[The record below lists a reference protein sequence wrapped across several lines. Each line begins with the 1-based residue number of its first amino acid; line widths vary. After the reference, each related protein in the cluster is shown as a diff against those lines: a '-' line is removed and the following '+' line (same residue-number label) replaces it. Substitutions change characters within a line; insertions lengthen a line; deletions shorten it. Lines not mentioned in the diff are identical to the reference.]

1 MLKSLNISDFAVIRR
16 LNIDFG
22 QGLNLL
28 TGETGSGKSI
38 IVDALG
44 LLLGNRAS
52 AEQIRTG
59 EEVARVEA
67 VFELPEERERVLRGI
82 LAEVG
87 VSIEEE
93 ALLIRREI
101 NLRGRSRVFINDQ
114 LVTAAILRQLQP
126 FLVEIHGQGEQRS
139 LLSQQSHM
147 ELLDGFAG
155 CSDLVRRVAEACAQW
170 QSAVKALRL
179 LQQEMVNRERDTELL
194 QFQLTE
200 IESVGPR
207 AGEDEELQRE
217 RKLLAHAER
226 VQQLGAGAYAE
237 LYENDESVIA
247 RLSHIGRQLEEL
259 SEIDARAAGAL
270 ELFRSGVVSLTEVAE
285 ALRGYE
291 NGLEVSPGR
300 LAEVE
305 HRLAA
310 LERLKYKYKTDL
322 RGVIEIQAE
331 LSERLSGLTNLAE
344 REQSLLESLKRA
356 EAQYRSAAKLLTIKR
371 REAAPRLE
379 RSVMADLRHVAMEQ
393 TRFIVEIE
401 TASPDTENEAS
412 SAGAAGLVSVEPSA
426 QGFFTPHGADRVEF
440 LLSANPGES
449 PRSLSRIA
457 SGGELSRLM
466 LTLRTVGQGLESSAQ
481 ASGTVVFDEIDVG
494 IGGRVAEAVGRR
506 LKTLAKTRQVLC
518 VTHQPQIARFADH
531 HFVVEKVVQG
541 GRTITTAK
549 ELQADER
556 VGELARMIGGEETVA
571 TTRDAARWLL
581 DNAADDAVR
590 PLRKRGGTKS

>member
-16 LNIDFG
+16 LRINFG
-22 QGLNLL
+22 HGLNLL

-59 EEVARVEA
+59 EELALVEA
-67 VFELPEERERVLRGI
+67 VFELSEDQERIVRET

-87 VSIEEE
+87 ISLDEE

-101 NLRGRSRVFINDQ
+101 NLRGRSRIFINDQ
-114 LVTAAILRQLQP
+114 HVTTATLRLLQP
-126 FLVEIHGQGEQRS
+126 LLVEIHGQGEQRA
-139 LLSQQSHM
+139 LLSPQSHM
-147 ELLDGFAG
+147 ELLDSFAN
-155 CSDLVRRVAEACAQW
+155 CSDLRRRVAESFAQW
-170 QSAVKALRL
+170 QSASKALQL
-179 LQQEMVNRERDTELL
+179 LKQEMINRERDTELL

-217 RKLLAHAER
+217 RKLLAQAER
-226 VQQLGAGAYAE
+226 VEQLGAGAYAE
-237 LYENDESVIA
+237 LYEADESVLA
-247 RLSHIGRQLEEL
+247 RLAHIRRQLEEL
-259 SEIDARAAGAL
+259 SGIDARASYAL
-270 ELFRSGVVSLTEVAE
+270 DVLKSGVASLTEVAE
-285 ALRGYE
+285 ALRLYGE
-291 NGLEVSPGR
+291 GLEVSPGR

-305 HRLAA
+305 QRLAA

-322 RGVIEIQAE
+322 RGVIEIQDE
-331 LSERLSGLTNLAE
+331 LSKRLSGLTGLDE
-344 REQSLLESLKRA
+344 RERSLMYNLKRA
-356 EAQYRSAAKLLTIKR
+356 EAQYEKGAQLLTAKR
-371 REAAPRLE
+371 REAAARLE
-379 RSVMADLRHVAMEQ
+379 RRVLADLRHVAMEQ
-393 TRFIVEIE
+393 ARFIVLIE
-401 TASPDTENEAS
+401 TASPGAKNVESEAS
-412 SAGAAGLVSVEPSA
+412 VAQAAETSAP
-426 QGFFTPHGADRVEF
+426 GFFTPRGADRVEF
-440 LLSANPGES
+440 LLLANPGES

-466 LTLRTVGQGLESSAQ
+466 LTLRTAAQGPEEGLEQ
-481 ASGTVVFDEIDVG
+481 ASETVVFDEIDVG

-506 LKTLAKTRQVLC
+506 LKMLAKSRQVLC

-531 HFVVEKVVQG
+531 HFVVEKSVQG

-549 ELQADER
+549 ELDADER
-556 VGELARMIGGEETVA
+556 VGELARMIGGAESVA
-571 TTRDAARWLL
+571 TTREAARWLL
-581 DNAADDAVR
+581 DNAGADAAK

>member
-16 LNIDFG
+16 LKIDFG

-52 AEQIRTG
+52 AEQVRTG
-59 EEVARVEA
+59 EEVALVEA
-67 VFELPEERERVLRGI
+67 VFELPEDKEKRLRET

-87 VSIEEE
+87 VNIEDE

-101 NLRGRSRVFINDQ
+101 NLRGRSRIFVNDQ
-114 LVTAAILRQLQP
+114 HVTAAILRQLQP

-147 ELLDGFAG
+147 ELLDGFAD
-155 CSDLVRRVAEACAQW
+155 CPDLVRRVAEAFSEW
-170 QSAVKALRL
+170 QAAVKALRL
-179 LQQEMVNRERDTELL
+179 LQQEMINRERDTELL
-194 QFQLTE
+194 QFQYTE

-207 AGEDEELQRE
+207 AGEDEELHRE

-247 RLSHIGRQLEEL
+247 RLAHIRRQLEEL
-259 SEIDARAAGAL
+259 SGIDERAAAAL
-270 ELFRSGVVSLTEVAE
+270 EIFLSGVVSLTEVAE
-285 ALRGYE
+285 ALRRYGD
-291 NGLEVSPGR
+291 GLEVSPGR

-305 HRLAA
+305 QRLAA

-331 LSERLSGLTNLAE
+331 LSERLSGLTNLGE
-344 REQSLLESLKRA
+344 REKSLLESLKRA
-356 EAQYRSAAKLLTIKR
+356 EAEYRSAAQLLTARR

-379 RSVMADLRHVAMEQ
+379 RRVMDDLRHVAMEQ

-401 TASPDTENEAS
+401 TAAFDAGIEAS
-412 SAGAAGLVSVEPSA
+412 APGAAVISREPSV
-426 QGFFTPHGADRVEF
+426 QGFFTPHGADKVEF

-466 LTLRTVGQGLESSAQ
+466 LTLRTVGQGPDSSART
-481 ASGTVVFDEIDVG
+481 SETVVFDEIDVG

-506 LKTLAKTRQVLC
+506 LKALAKARQVLC

-531 HFVVEKVVQG
+531 HFVVEKVLQG
-541 GRTITTAK
+541 GRTVTTAK

-556 VGELARMIGGEETVA
+556 VGELARMIGGAETIA
-571 TTRDAARWLL
+571 TTREAARWLL
-581 DNAADDAVR
+581 DNAADDALK
-590 PLRKRGGTKS
+590 PLRKRGGTKN